1 MKRPAD
7 VLLSIRRTFKLYG
20 QCLEGVRQAYG
31 LTQMEMTI
39 ISFLH
44 NNPGKDTVG
53 EIAEV
58 RMLPK
63 GNVSQGVDSLMRKRL
78 LARADDPDDRR
89 KRHLLLRPEALPIV
103 EQIEQANEN
112 FAKKCYAGFS
122 PEELAL
128 YEQFTDRLMQNTI
141 RELERRENDHA

>member
-20 QCLEGVRQAYG
+20 QCLEGVREAYG

-44 NNPGKDTVG
+44 NNPGKDTAG

-78 LARADDPDDRR
+78 LARTDDPDDRR
-89 KRHLLLRPEALPIV
+89 KRHLVLRPEALPIV
-103 EQIEQANEN
+103 EQIEQANEA
-112 FAKKCYAGFS
+112 FARKCYAGFS